1 MELTLNGT
9 RYALDMEKVV
19 EFFVQTPAAAKQNS
33 TSISHTYSPIEAEP
47 DDDGNYPDTDDFV
60 ISEKSVTDV
69 KFGVNDNVTQLK
81 FNLIMTLIEKA
92 LPEDTDMPAEYDDM
106 PFGRKVAI
114 NTLIECGILY
124 NIEDKETEDEQ
135 E

>member
-1 MELTLNGT
+1 MTTLTLNGT

-19 EFFVQTPAAAKQNS
+19 DFFVQTPASAKQNS

-47 DDDGNYPDTDDFV
+47 DEDGNFPETDDFV

-81 FNLIMTLIEKA
+81 FNFIMTLIEKA
-92 LPEDTDMPAEYDDM
+92 LPEDTDVPTEYDDM

-114 NTLIECGILY
+114 NTLIEHGILY
-124 NIEDKETEDEQ
+124 NIDETTDQ